1 MTDENNDTKRKQ
13 AIIEAIKK
21 ADLPEVAKKVGTAQA
36 IMGGLPD
43 SILDSM
49 MSASNAV
56 ATQEAEKK
64 AKPQRSFANYTPI
77 ERQIARMLTENTGV
91 DMMDSGGAYG
101 RAWQRNREIED
112 FRKRPAIELDIYT
125 ESQKVLEKPIR
136 QTMPISEKQKTLEMA
151 PLRKMRVSI
160 PILKKTPAVPKIT
173 QIEKETAKYVND
185 IIKEPTPKKSKER
198 LRA

>member
-1 MTDENNDTKRKQ
+1 MTDEHNDTKRKQ

-21 ADLPEVAKKVGTAQA
+21 ADLPEEAKKVGTAQA
-36 IMGGLPD
+36 IIDGSPD
-43 SILDSM
+43 SILSILM
-49 MSASNAV
+49 GASNAV

-64 AKPQRSFANYTPI
+64 ANPQKPFTNYTPV

-125 ESQKVLEKPIR
+125 EPQKVSEKPIR
-136 QTMPISEKQKTLEMA
+136 QPMPISEKQKMLEIA
-151 PLRKMRVSI
+151 PVKKTRVSI